1 MNERNLELTVRYDD
15 DRFEVVVYDPER
27 KCRAAIYAPL
37 RFEEHSGFDRL
48 IGNEIYE
55 WLALW
60 KSAKE

>member
-15 DRFEVVVYDPER
+15 DRFYDPER